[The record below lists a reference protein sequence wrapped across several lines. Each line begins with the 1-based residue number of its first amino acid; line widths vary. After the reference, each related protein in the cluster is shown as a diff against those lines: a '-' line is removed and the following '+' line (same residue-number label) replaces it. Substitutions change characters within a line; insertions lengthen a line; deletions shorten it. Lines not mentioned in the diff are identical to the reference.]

1 MALEYLAFDYAAL
14 FLMLVIVMW
23 YFLEKRIPLE
33 SHKIFLIMLT
43 TTFVAT
49 GMEIFSTRLSF
60 TQDLATSP
68 VFWVS
73 ATICTLA
80 VSYVPII
87 FSYYIHLVAHVE
99 VRKKK
104 LQKNVFAVCLI
115 LNTVLIA
122 TNPFHRAIFDMV
134 DNRRVTGLL
143 GIIPVMIAVLMFVM
157 CVASLIVNTKQVEI
171 SKLSVLIFNILS
183 IMAAFLVQYDT
194 RCMVLN
200 FILATVC
207 LTLYYNLHNPASV
220 TDAVTHQFNRQFFGY
235 YVTYR
240 FDTNKNFGIIL
251 IAMDDFKFINKT
263 YGVKNG
269 DNLLRQVGT
278 FLEGLKLQKNIFRYG
293 ADQFAVVTDKNIGEI
308 ADYAGLIHERFLH
321 PWYSDNQVSVMMS
334 ASICYMECP
343 RDAKDYGSLVETMDY
358 AMSVTK
364 KEHKGSIVSMSEV
377 DLGKIQRDKA
387 IEKAVK
393 QALDKGEFMVYYQP
407 IYSVEKKCYNSAEA
421 LVRLHDETLGWIS
434 PEEFIPIS
442 EKNGLI
448 VEMGEDILEKVCR
461 FIHDFN
467 LSSSTVE
474 YIEVNISP
482 IQLMQQDFSAKV
494 KSILEKYDVRPEQIN
509 MEITETATMGS
520 GDVINENIG
529 DLVDYGIKF
538 SLDDYGSGN
547 ANIDYINR
555 MPFSIIKLDKYIV
568 WDAFE
573 NKKANITLQHTI
585 GMLNELELNIIAEGV
600 ETEEM
605 RDHLIDIGCHYMQG
619 WFYSKA
625 VSDTAFMQIINEQ

>member
-251 IAMDDFKFINKT
+251 IAMDDFKFINDMYGHASGDQALQNLTSGMKEFFPKSTLIGRNGGDEFCLLLPGQTIETAQSCFQNFTEICREFT
-263 YGVKNG
+263 YEGIRHPFTISLGFAEYPAQAQTRKRLMQCADTALYEVKLNG
-269 DNLLRQVGT
+269 KQGCRAYSTDPREARAQLGFALKDISAHLPGAFLIYKADPQDDQLLFANQEMVRLAGCNSIKEFFDYTKRSFRNLISEPEQT
-278 FLEGLKLQKNIFRYG
+278 DIEESIWQQINEGDGHSN
-293 ADQFAVVTDKNIGEI
+293 
-308 ADYAGLIHERFLH
+308 DY
-321 PWYSDNQVSVMMS
+321 VSF
-334 ASICYMECP
+334 
-343 RDAKDYGSLVETMDY
+343 SLVRKDGTLRKVFDHGRIVNNSYYGRVFYVLLMDQ
-358 AMSVTK
+358 
-364 KEHKGSIVSMSEV
+364 E
-377 DLGKIQRDKA
+377 L
-387 IEKAVK
+387 
-393 QALDKGEFMVYYQP
+393 
-407 IYSVEKKCYNSAEA
+407 
-421 LVRLHDETLGWIS
+421 
-434 PEEFIPIS
+434 
-442 EKNGLI
+442 
-448 VEMGEDILEKVCR
+448 MGQ
-461 FIHDFN
+461 H
-467 LSSSTVE
+467 
-474 YIEVNISP
+474 
-482 IQLMQQDFSAKV
+482 
-494 KSILEKYDVRPEQIN
+494 
-509 MEITETATMGS
+509 
-520 GDVINENIG
+520 
-529 DLVDYGIKF
+529 YGIQ
-538 SLDDYGSGN
+538 
-547 ANIDYINR
+547 
-555 MPFSIIKLDKYIV
+555 DK
-568 WDAFE
+568 
-573 NKKANITLQHTI
+573 
-585 GMLNELELNIIAEGV
+585 
-600 ETEEM
+600 
-605 RDHLIDIGCHYMQG
+605 
-619 WFYSKA
+619 
-625 VSDTAFMQIINEQ
+625 